1 MEIHVYGD
9 GEERDRVCEMMKIDD
24 FGEKEELELE

>member
-9 GEERDRVCEMMKIDD
+9 GEERDRVCEMMKIDG
-24 FGEKEELELE
+24 FGEKE